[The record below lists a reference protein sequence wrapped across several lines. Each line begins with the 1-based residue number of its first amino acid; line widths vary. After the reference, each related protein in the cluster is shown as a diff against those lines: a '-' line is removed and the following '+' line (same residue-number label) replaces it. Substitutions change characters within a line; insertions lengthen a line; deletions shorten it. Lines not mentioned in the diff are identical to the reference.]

1 VVCGMSAPDLDAFLF
16 AALREDAPF
25 GDKTT
30 ESLGLQ
36 GSGEGILL
44 AKEPFVVCGLPA
56 ALRTFEL
63 ADSACAGEV
72 LFEEGAVAKAG
83 DFIGRVRGPY
93 CAILLA
99 ERTALNLL
107 QRLCGIATFARQAAE
122 AAAPYGAKVL
132 DTRKTT
138 PGLRLLEK
146 YAVRTG
152 GALNH
157 RMGLS
162 DAILIKDN
170 HLAVAGSIA
179 AAVAACRARA
189 GALWKVEVE
198 VKNLVEFR
206 EALAAGAEV
215 VLLDNMS
222 DAEIEACVAERP
234 PGVLL
239 EASGGMTLER
249 LPRVCALGVDLI
261 SMGALTHS
269 VRASDVSLEIL
280 PAP

>member
-1 VVCGMSAPDLDAFLF
+1 MSAPGLDAFLL

-30 ESLGLQ
+30 EALGLQ
-36 GSGEGILL
+36 GGGEGILL
-44 AKEPFVVCGLPA
+44 AKEPLVVCGLPA

-63 ADSACAGEV
+63 ADGACAGEV
-72 LFEEGAVAKAG
+72 LFEEGATAKAG
-83 DFIGRVRGPY
+83 DFLGRVRGPY
-93 CAILLA
+93 RAILLA

-107 QRLCGIATFARQAAE
+107 QRLCGIATFARKAAE

-170 HLAVAGSIA
+170 HLAVAGSVA

-189 GALWKVEVE
+189 GALWKIEVE
-198 VKNLVEFR
+198 VKNLAEFR

-215 VLLDNMS
+215 VLLDNMG

-249 LPRVCALGVDLI
+249 VPRVCALGVDLI

-269 VRASDVSLEIL
+269 VRASDISLEIL
-280 PAP
+280 PGP

>member
-1 VVCGMSAPDLDAFLF
+1 MSAPDLDAFLL

-30 ESLGLQ
+30 EALGLQ
-36 GSGEGILL
+36 GSGEGLL
-44 AKEPFVVCGLPA
+44 LVKEPLVACGLPA

-63 ADSACAGEV
+63 ADPACSGEALV
-72 LFEEGAVAKAG
+72 EEGSPAKSG
-83 DFIGRVRGPY
+83 DFIGRVRGPFA
-93 CAILLA
+93 AILLA

-107 QRLCGIATFARQAAE
+107 QRLCGIATLARQASE
-122 AAAPYGAKVL
+122 AAAPHGAKVL

-152 GALNH
+152 GATNH

-162 DAILIKDN
+162 DGILIKDN
-170 HLAVAGSIA
+170 HIA
-179 AAVAACRARA
+179 AAGSLSRAVAQCRLRM
-189 GALWKVEVE
+189 GALWKIEVE
-198 VKNLVEFR
+198 VRGLEEFR
-206 EALAAGAEV
+206 EAAAAGADV

-222 DAEIEACVAERP
+222 DEEMAACVAERP
-234 PGVLL
+234 AGLLL
-239 EASGGMTLER
+239 EASGGMTLAR
-249 LPRVCALGVDLI
+249 IPAVAALGVDLI

-269 VRASDVSLEIL
+269 ARASDVSLEIL